1 MIITTGLFS
10 LFIYYGAL
18 FKMYTFKTFKMYT
31 WDEYEH
37 EYQNSTTSLYE
48 LKQLKRLKAK

>member
-1 MIITTGLFS
+1 MKITTGLFS

-31 WDEYEH
+31 RDEYEH

>member
-1 MIITTGLFS
+1 MKITTGLFS

-37 EYQNSTTSLYE
+37 EYQNSTTSLYK

>member
-1 MIITTGLFS
+1 
-10 LFIYYGAL
+10 
-18 FKMYTFKTFKMYT
+18 MYT